1 MKEPTIADR
10 LSQADA
16 EELKRCEDSPVYFY
30 NKYVRKEG
38 QKELSEFELKAMADE
53 GDGSERA
60 KAEYPM
66 TPDQCYELEQSEDK
80 EWNKFYKTLE
90 END

>member
-1 MKEPTIADR
+1 MKNPTIAER
-10 LSQADA
+10 LSQADT

-53 GDGSERA
+53 RDGSERA

>member
-1 MKEPTIADR
+1 M
-10 LSQADA
+10 
-16 EELKRCEDSPVYFY
+16 
-30 NKYVRKEG
+30 
-38 QKELSEFELKAMADE
+38 SEFELKAMADE